1 MTWRKINIKNIML
14 SPYYTPVHSNWTN
27 LSTTTSKCPT
37 RVSDLVIFLK
47 SIENRPGPRDC
58 DLRGCPPWTSW
69 RVDKV
74 RPSVDPVVLRF
85 LFICTRFMIE
95 HDINMDKHSTLYLC
109 IDDFS
114 TIWKSNLKILE
125 SANVDW
131 SFLSFSSFL
140 FYFLFQKSNLKWAIN
155 ILVSS
160 T

>member
-1 MTWRKINIKNIML
+1 ML

-27 LSTTTSKCPT
+27 LSTTTSTCPT
-37 RVSDLVIFLK
+37 RVSDLVIFLTPSPSK
-47 SIENRPGPRDC
+47 IDQAHADGPPR
-58 DLRGCPPWTSW
+58 TAW
-69 RVDKV
+69 RVDRV
-74 RPSVDPVVLRF
+74 RPWRPDSVVLRF
-85 LFICTRFMIE
+85 LFVCTRFMIE
-95 HDINMDKHSTLYLC
+95 HDINMNKHSTLYLC

-131 SFLSFSSFL
+131 SFYHFLVFL
-140 FYFLFQKSNLKWAIN
+140 FYFLFQKSNFKWAIN